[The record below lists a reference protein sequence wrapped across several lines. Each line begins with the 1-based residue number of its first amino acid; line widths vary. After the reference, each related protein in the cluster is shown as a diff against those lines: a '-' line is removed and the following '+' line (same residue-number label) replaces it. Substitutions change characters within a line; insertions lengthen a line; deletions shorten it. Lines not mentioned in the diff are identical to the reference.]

1 MTGQDFTCS
10 VEVAIPPLTAFELIR
25 QVSDWWVADFEGEAG
40 RLGDVFTVRSGTTW
54 MRFKIVELVPSEKQ
68 VWKVVDCCLPWNN
81 DKTEWNNTAII
92 WELTATGGGTQ
103 IKFTHEGLVPEA
115 ECYGQCAKSWSS
127 YIKESLHRFITSGVG
142 LPNRF

>member
-1 MTGQDFTCS
+1 MTVRGFTCS
-10 VEVAIPPLTAFELIR
+10 VEATIPASRAFELIR
-25 QVSDWWVADFEGEAG
+25 RISDWWVADVEGEPDG
-40 RLGDVFTVRSGTTW
+40 LGSVFTVRSGATW
-54 MRFKIVELVPSEKQ
+54 MKFKVVELVPNEKQ
-68 VWKVVDCCLPWNN
+68 VWKVVECRLPWNG

-92 WELTATGGGTQ
+92 WELTAVGGETQ
-103 IKFTHEGLVPEA
+103 IRFTHEGLVPEV